1 VIHCYYDI
9 LAIYILGRM
18 PCAKAENK
26 MTATGLFT
34 DICPS
39 GYIIDEVYPLSSKKK
54 PYCRWS
60 VKFIKDNEEELPPPG
75 RELKQ
80 IFNMLTRYTGS
91 PRTGGPK

>member
-1 VIHCYYDI
+1 LCSAVAQYLAVHIMAQGYPHLYDHPI
-9 LAIYILGRM
+9 
-18 PCAKAENK
+18 
-26 MTATGLFT
+26 

-80 IFNMLTRYTGS
+80 IFNMLT
-91 PRTGGPK
+91 

>member
-1 VIHCYYDI
+1 LCSAVAQYLAVHIMAQGYPHLYDHPI
-9 LAIYILGRM
+9 GRM

-60 VKFIKDNEEELPPPG
+60 VKFIKDNEEELPPPVLG
-75 RELKQ
+75 DPVYLQK
-80 IFNMLTRYTGS
+80 M
-91 PRTGGPK
+91 